1 MKTTIFSLTLQLALC
16 IGTASAQRTIQFKE
30 VKITHFPSLF
40 HNFRLDQNSIKL
52 HATPTGDLL
61 NVKNVV
67 PFKLPPWEVAQ
78 YVSPASQVLRVA
90 KAGNTTYTAAFV
102 IRKP

>member
-1 MKTTIFSLTLQLALC
+1 MKTTIFSLTLLLALC

-61 NVKNVV
+61 NVKNVEPV
-67 PFKLPPWEVAQ
+67 NLPPWEVAQ
-78 YVSPASQVLRVA
+78 YSSPLGQMLKMAYSANSRA
-90 KAGNTTYTAAFV
+90 IV
-102 IRKP
+102 IRKH